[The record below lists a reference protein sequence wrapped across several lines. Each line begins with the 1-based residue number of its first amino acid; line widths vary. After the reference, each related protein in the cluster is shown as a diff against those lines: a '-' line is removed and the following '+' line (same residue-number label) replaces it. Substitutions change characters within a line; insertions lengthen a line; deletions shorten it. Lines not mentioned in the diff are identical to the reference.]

1 VKLPKG
7 EARELPAVQTVI
19 TQADGSI
26 EVHGRN
32 DGRQPDAQVGDPD
45 TRNGRSLVS
54 PSVNYRG
61 GPLDSVASGIAM

>member
-26 EVHGRN
+26 EVT
-32 DGRQPDAQVGDPD
+32 VGTTAGSQ
-45 TRNGRSLVS
+45 TRRS
-54 PSVNYRG
+54 
-61 GPLDSVASGIAM
+61 AT